1 MVTEKCLCRTCYP
14 SLKPETMP
22 LNQGVKKKLAIV
34 TAASGIICKHSNV
47 WSFDCESEKEKKKYM
62 NENSIF
68 NFSCLKLISSIIK
81 HPEKKFYALLSF
93 VVEYKFAI

>member
-1 MVTEKCLCRTCYP
+1 MFTFMYSSVNDFMCDCFWLQRSVYVGHVIQAL
-14 SLKPETMP
+14 SQTMP

-68 NFSCLKLISSIIK
+68 NFSCLN
-81 HPEKKFYALLSF
+81 
-93 VVEYKFAI
+93 